1 MKIYLDSCDVE
12 AIRKYKELGIVDGVT
27 TNPSII
33 AKSGRNF
40 KTVITEIC
48 EIIDTSVSVEI
59 MATEYKTMLAEA
71 GKFADIAPQITIKLP
86 ITEDGL
92 RACKILAEKS
102 IAVNMTLCFSPT
114 QALLAAKVGATYVSP
129 FIGRLDDM
137 GRDGLDLI
145 ADICTIYG
153 NYPDISTQI
162 LAASIRNPIH
172 IIEVAKL
179 GVDVV
184 TLPPKLI
191 STMINN
197 PLTEKGLSIFLNDW
211 NNAGI

>member
-1 MKIYLDSCDVE
+1 MKIYCDSCD
-12 AIRKYKELGIVDGVT
+12 IKIIKKYKELGIVDGVT

-40 KTVITEIC
+40 KEVITEIC
-48 EIIDTSVSVEI
+48 EVIDTSVSVEV
-59 MATEYKTMLAEA
+59 MANEYESMLTEAEELSN
-71 GKFADIAPQITIKLP
+71 IASQITIKLP

-92 RACKILAEKS
+92 RACKTLSEKG
-102 IAVNMTLCFSPT
+102 IAVNMTLCFSPA

-137 GRDGLDLI
+137 GRDGLGLI
-145 ADICTIYG
+145 EDICAIYG

-162 LAASIRNPIH
+162 LAASIRNSIH

-179 GVDVV
+179 GVDVI

-191 STMINN
+191 STMIDN
-197 PLTEKGLSIFLNDW
+197 PLTEKGMNIFLDDW
-211 NNAGI
+211 NKVKV